1 MQAKDMDLIINIKV
15 SLTFKKIEQAVKCV
29 YTTNVKHQPI
39 VALYAGC
46 VHFFH

>member
-29 YTTNVKHQPI
+29 YATNVNINP
-39 VALYAGC
+39 
-46 VHFFH
+46 